1 MTIRPEDKKKRIFPM
16 DEVKTA
22 FNNSKRKAELNSEVT
37 FHSLRHTFCTRALE
51 SFGNIDTVKKL
62 AGHSDIRTT
71 QQYLHLL
78 DKQKLIED
86 HQQFA
91 NSYNFHSD
99 DY

>member
-1 MTIRPEDKKKRIFPM
+1 M

-78 DKQKLIED
+78 DRDKLIED

-91 NSYNFHSD
+91 DSYSFTS
-99 DY
+99 